1 MAAVGGEI
9 VKLAAETV
17 AVKVV
22 EEIVKNAPSADEV
35 YRKHPDLM
43 NDDGVILIPGS
54 TSEEPK
60 EESTQAPDPAEKW
73 NEMDKTSDD

>member
-22 EEIVKNAPSADEV
+22 EEIVKNAPSAEQV
-35 YRKHPDLM
+35 YRDHPDLM
-43 NDDGVILIPGS
+43 NDDGVFLIPGS
-54 TSEEPK
+54 TSDEPK
-60 EESTQAPDPAEKW
+60 EECPQASPEEW
-73 NEMDKTSDD
+73 NEMDKISDD